1 MANIPE
7 KSTSSA
13 TSDSSPPQRQVQA
26 LRLEDVA
33 AAAGVSTIT
42 VSRCMTNPGRVSAR
56 TRERVLKVAAEM
68 GYLPNRAASTLAS
81 SRSKVVGAVVPTLAN
96 PIHAEMLQ
104 GVSDI
109 LSPSGYQLLL
119 GTSDYSLATE
129 EHVVRTFLSHRVDAM
144 LLTGRDHTQACAT
157 LLRRAEVPTV
167 EVFEQIAEPLDLS
180 VGSSNFDAGL
190 SLGQYLIGR
199 GRRKLAFV
207 GHSDVDDSRIS
218 ERRNGVSAACAAGG
232 LIPPSEY
239 SASSDPG
246 SGGGGEIVGAIL
258 RDDPSIDAIVFA
270 GHQIAVGA
278 IRHALDTGIQV
289 PDRVAIAGFGD
300 SPIARWIRPTL
311 TTVRFPVR
319 EMGREAGKLLL
330 ARMSGEDLGRA
341 RAVRL
346 GFEII
351 SRESA

>member
-1 MANIPE
+1 MATIRR
-7 KSTSSA
+7 KSTSSRSTASA
-13 TSDSSPPQRQVQA
+13 TSQPRVQN

-42 VSRCMTNPGRVSAR
+42 VSRSLANPSRVAPR
-56 TRERVLKVAAEM
+56 TREHVLRVAAEM
-68 GYLPNRAASTLAS
+68 GYVPNRAAATLAS

-104 GVSDI
+104 AAADV
-109 LSPSGYQLLL
+109 LTPAGYQLLL

-144 LLTGRDHTQACAT
+144 LLTGRDHTPGCVR
-157 LLRRAEVPTV
+157 LLRRAGLPTV
-167 EVFEQIAEPLDLS
+167 EVFEEIEAPIDLG

-190 SLGQYLIGR
+190 SLGQYLLRR
-199 GRRKLAFV
+199 GRRHLAFV
-207 GHSDVDDSRIS
+207 GHNDVDDSRIT
-218 ERRNGVSAACAAGG
+218 ERRNGLAAACAGAGVAAPR
-232 LIPPSEY
+232 LY

-258 RDDPSIDAIVFA
+258 RDAEAVDAIVFA

-278 IRHALDTGIQV
+278 IRYALDTGIAV

-300 SPIARWIRPTL
+300 SPSTRWIRPTL
-311 TTVRFPVR
+311 TTVHFPVR
-319 EMGREAGKLLL
+319 EMGREAAKLLL
-330 ARMSGEDLGRA
+330 ARLAGEPPRLSS
-341 RAVRL
+341 VRL
-346 GFEII
+346 GFEIL

>member
-1 MANIPE
+1 
-7 KSTSSA
+7 
-13 TSDSSPPQRQVQA
+13 
-26 LRLEDVA
+26 
-33 AAAGVSTIT
+33 
-42 VSRCMTNPGRVSAR
+42 MTNPGRVSAK
-56 TRERVLKVAAEM
+56 TREHVLGVAAEM

-81 SRSKVVGAVVPTLAN
+81 ARSKVVGAVVPTLAN

-104 GVSDI
+104 GVADM
-109 LSPSGYQLLL
+109 LGPAGYQLLL

-129 EHVVRTFLSHRVDAM
+129 EHVVRTFLSHSVDAM
-144 LLTGRDHTQACAT
+144 LLTGRDHTQSCAT
-157 LLRRAEVPTV
+157 LLRRAQVPTV

-199 GRRKLAFV
+199 GRRRLAFV
-207 GHSDVDDSRIS
+207 GHSDVDDSRIA
-218 ERRNGVSAACAAGG
+218 ERRNGISAACAAGS
-232 LIPPSEY
+232 LTPPKEY

-258 RDDPSIDAIVFA
+258 RDDPNIDAIVFA

-278 IRHALDTGIQV
+278 VRHALDTGIQV
-289 PDRVAIAGFGD
+289 PDRVAVAGFGD
-300 SPIARWIRPTL
+300 SPIARWIRPSL

-319 EMGREAGKLLL
+319 EMGREAARLLL
-330 ARMSGEDLGRA
+330 ARMSGDELGRD
-341 RAVRL
+341 RTVRL